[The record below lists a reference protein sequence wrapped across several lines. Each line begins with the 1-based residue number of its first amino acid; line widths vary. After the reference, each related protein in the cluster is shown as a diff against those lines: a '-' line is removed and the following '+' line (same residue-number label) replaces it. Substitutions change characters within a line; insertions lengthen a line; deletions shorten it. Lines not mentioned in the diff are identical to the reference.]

1 MNNKIRKLEKQW
13 LKKNKVNISE
23 LLHEYILIIKFKD
36 NEKMYK
42 GYLTTDKD
50 YKNNYLF
57 LPLSLNESKISF
69 KKSYLEYIKYPTNGL
84 ELHYKNIDWNN

>member
-1 MNNKIRKLEKQW
+1 
-13 LKKNKVNISE
+13 
-23 LLHEYILIIKFKD
+23 
-36 NEKMYK
+36 MYK

-84 ELHYKNIDWNN
+84 KLHYKNID